1 MDSLRQIIAEIDSAI
16 IEARQ
21 WLEEATT
28 IEDVEYRQAEVDRL
42 EADLVAQQARLDAI
56 IQQEEANNGQ

>member
-1 MDSLRQIIAEIDSAI
+1 MDSLRQSIAEIDSAI

-42 EADLVAQQARLDAI
+42 ESDLVTQQARLDAI